1 MPSGSPRAIADVMR
15 MERENRAG
23 GPIVR
28 GFAGNGFRVEDTA
41 YRALLLTV
49 DRATE
54 WSPPALADLDE
65 AALGPLIADQPE
77 FVLIGTGATLVRP
90 PQALV
95 AALEAREIGVEAM
108 DSRAAA
114 RAWGVLRGE
123 GRRIAAALY
132 PLDA

>member
-1 MPSGSPRAIADVMR
+1 MR
-15 MERENRAG
+15 MQADAQTG

-28 GFAGNGFRVEDTA
+28 GFVGSGFRIDDEHVV
-41 YRALLLTV
+41 RALLMTHEAAV
-49 DRATE
+49 E
-54 WSPPALADLDE
+54 WSPPPLAELD
-65 AALGPLIADQPE
+65 AASLQMLVDAQPE

-90 PQALV
+90 PVALI
-95 AALEAREIGVEAM
+95 AALEDRGIGVEAM

-123 GRRIAAALY
+123 GRVIGAALY

>member
-1 MPSGSPRAIADVMR
+1 MA
-15 MERENRAG
+15 REGQAG

-41 YRALLLTV
+41 YRALLMTV
-49 DRATE
+49 ERAAD

-65 AALGPLIADQPE
+65 AALAPLLDPAPE
-77 FVLIGTGATLVRP
+77 FVLIGTGAALVRP
-90 PQALV
+90 PVALV
-95 AALEAREIGVEAM
+95 AALEARGIGVEAM

-114 RAWGVLRGE
+114 RAWGVLRSE